1 MRKRSNRFIL
11 PSINQLDSKTS
22 DLPSSGETE
31 ISFNSKF
38 SLRNLDKLAFFMYQ
52 GLISNLFRIASG
64 AGFCSSTR
72 RDPPPR
78 SYVMMIDIPRRTVAV
93 NAYFGWCRI
102 ECVLPRS
109 KYHFL
114 LSRLQPG
121 YYPVYK
127 QLDIN
132 LIFRIIPPRNHE
144 FVNRIY
150 HRWLVTVL
158 ISSLL
163 K

>member
-1 MRKRSNRFIL
+1 
-11 PSINQLDSKTS
+11 
-22 DLPSSGETE
+22 
-31 ISFNSKF
+31 
-38 SLRNLDKLAFFMYQ
+38 MYQ

-132 LIFRIIPPRNHE
+132 LIFRIIPP
-144 FVNRIY
+144 VIM
-150 HRWLVTVL
+150 
-158 ISSLL
+158 SLL
-163 K
+163 IVYTTDGNGINFEFAKMKLLYH